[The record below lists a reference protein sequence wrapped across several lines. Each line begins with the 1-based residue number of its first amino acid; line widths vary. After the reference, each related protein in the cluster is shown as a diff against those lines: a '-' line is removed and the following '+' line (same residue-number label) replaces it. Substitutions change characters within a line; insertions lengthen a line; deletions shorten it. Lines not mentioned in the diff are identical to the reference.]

1 VAEIARTATPYLI
14 GKLAAG
20 SGEVRLLSWR
30 SYSDPSACQ
39 TIASTRITIP
49 SRMRSGGRYG
59 SFQNLIF
66 ESDAFGIVFL
76 EPFFGGVRGGEDLQ
90 VILVANL
97 LCLCG

>member
-1 VAEIARTATPYLI
+1 
-14 GKLAAG
+14 
-20 SGEVRLLSWR
+20 
-30 SYSDPSACQ
+30 
-39 TIASTRITIP
+39 
-49 SRMRSGGRYG
+49 MRSGDRYG